1 MKKVHLFFPE
11 NDLALARDLANY
23 TPPPAAT
30 KLRRAGEALPL
41 WYAEPGD
48 SFIANGIN
56 AQWLRSIRDTFGIAV
71 DLYDYKS
78 ADCIA
83 APWGWSKASR
93 KMFATRGFEAEQLPS
108 DAALARIRE
117 LSHRRTAALI
127 ARQLQSATSLA
138 PFSMAP
144 PAAECTTLA
153 QVLDFADNFGK
164 SVIKLPWS
172 SSGRGLVLIDPAT
185 AAAQAPMIEGMI
197 RRQGSVMAEPF
208 MAKLRDFAMLFTI
221 ADGRCT
227 YNGLSLFT
235 TDRLGAYTGNLL
247 APQEQ
252 LAELIAHPALGP
264 LADTLPGI
272 IERIIGSDYNGPLGV
287 DMMTLADGSITP
299 AVELNLRNT
308 MGHLALRLYE
318 RHISN
323 SRTANFTI
331 LPGPTLPDAPSVSN
345 GRLTAG
351 SLNLTPPSPDFT
363 FRITVNN

>member
-41 WYAEPGD
+41 WYAEPDD
-48 SFIANGIN
+48 SFIATGIN
-56 AQWLRSIRDTFGIAV
+56 AQWIRSMRDTFGITV
-71 DLYDYKS
+71 DLYDYNS

-93 KMFATRGFEAEQLPS
+93 KMFAARGFKPAQLPS
-108 DAALARIRE
+108 DTALVRIRE

-127 ARQLQSATSLA
+127 AQQLQSAPALA
-138 PFSMAP
+138 PFTMAP
-144 PAAECTTLA
+144 PAAECTTFA
-153 QVLDFADNFGK
+153 QVLDFADSCGK

-221 ADGRCT
+221 ADGRCA

-235 TDRLGAYTGNLL
+235 TDRLGAYTGNRL
-247 APQEQ
+247 APQDQ
-252 LAELIAHPALGP
+252 LAGIIAHPALRP
-264 LADTLPGI
+264 LAETLPGI
-272 IERIIGSDYNGPLGV
+272 IEKIIDTDYNGPLGV
-287 DMMTLADGSITP
+287 DMMTLADGTIAP

-323 SRTANFTI
+323 SRTADFTI
-331 LPGPTLPDAPSVSN
+331 LPGPTAPDAPIVRD
-345 GRLTAG
+345 GRLASGT
-351 SLNLTPPSPDFT
+351 LNLTPPSPDFT